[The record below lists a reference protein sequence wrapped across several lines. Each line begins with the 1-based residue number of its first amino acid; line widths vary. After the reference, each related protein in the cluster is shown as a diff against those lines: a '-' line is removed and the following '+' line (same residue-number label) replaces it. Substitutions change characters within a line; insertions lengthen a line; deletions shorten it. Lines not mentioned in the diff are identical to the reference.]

1 MRKQKSTSSPP
12 PCFGNI
18 SENLISPIFF
28 LDMSKLDVVPHV
40 VHLRSS
46 GISKNVRMPLA
57 QIPFVNEL
65 TGTGNLVGPTYPDAS
80 GVFSMAVT

>member
-1 MRKQKSTSSPP
+1 M
-12 PCFGNI
+12 
-18 SENLISPIFF
+18 SENLTSPIFF

-57 QIPFVNEL
+57 QIPRVNEL
-65 TGTGNLVGPTYPDAS
+65 TGNGNFVGPTYPAAS
-80 GVFSMAVT
+80 GSVFIADMLV